1 MTSIHLPTEQ
11 TRSSVH
17 IMDTVFSKASR
28 FEPLRVSD
36 LRYLRITFPARAEDY
51 IKYLVNKHNAVV
63 DQRLQHAES
72 KDTLS
77 ANVSGVPNSMLEIQ
91 RDIFID
97 KLSCTI
103 QAITLEGRWKRVDY
117 RIHHGEMK
125 VHHSS
130 SDDMSMPI
138 QDIAYYLN
146 QGTAHTMYALTQRIE
161 SQRLHTLPVVFTNE
175 DHMGANRAALVGVVM
190 Q

>member
-1 MTSIHLPTEQ
+1 MTSTHLPTEQ
-11 TRSSVH
+11 SRSSVH

-28 FEPLRVSD
+28 FESLRVSD
-36 LRYLRITFPARAEDY
+36 LRYLLITFPARAEDY
-51 IKYLVNKHNAVV
+51 IKYLANKHNALI

-77 ANVSGVPNSMLEIQ
+77 ANVSGLPNSMLEIQ

-97 KLSCTI
+97 RLPCTI

-125 VHHSS
+125 VHQSS
-130 SDDMSMPI
+130 SDDMSIPI

-146 QGTAHTMYALTQRIE
+146 NGTANTMLALAQRIE
-161 SQRLHTLPVVFTNE
+161 QQRTNTLPVVFTHE
-175 DHMGANRAALVGVVM
+175 DHLGANRAALVGVVFT
-190 Q
+190 